1 MKPTTSAGA
10 NLPALYPLQ
19 AEILRHPA
27 QRKVVVAGRRAG
39 KTTLGA
45 IAAAEYLLLGKR
57 VLITSTTQDQ
67 ADAFWDKLKD
77 WLSDLLTAGDL
88 VKHETRR
95 LLTYTPSGGRVRV
108 KTGRHPDTLRG
119 DDADL
124 IIFDEC
130 ALLDPATWYAVAA
143 PMLADRD
150 GSALFISTPRAKNWF
165 FHLYQRAVD
174 PINQPRW
181 MAWRFPT
188 HANPHLSK
196 RAVAHLQHEM
206 PADLYRQ
213 EILAEFLDNVGS
225 VFRQI
230 VSNVGETVKKPY
242 AGTFIGGLDWA
253 RSNDFTV
260 FLLIDA
266 ETRHVVAM
274 DRFNGV
280 DWSVQRNRILKLAQQ
295 WQPQRIIAEANSIG
309 GPNIEALQDAGLPI
323 LPYTMG
329 GHNKTPLIES
339 LALAFEQH
347 EITIPDDA
355 VLIGELEAYERTINR
370 YTGRSTYSAPLGM
383 HDDTVIALALAWYG
397 VQHGRRHKLSV
408 TENPFY

>member
-1 MKPTTSAGA
+1 MQQDTPQLI
-10 NLPALYPLQ
+10 LPSLYPLQ
-19 AEILRHPA
+19 AEILEHPA

-45 IAAAEYLLLGKR
+45 VAAAQQLLLGKR
-57 VLITSTTQDQ
+57 ILITSTTQDQ
-67 ADAFWDKLKD
+67 ADAFWDKLKEWFAD
-77 WLSDLLTAGDL
+77 WLLVGAI
-88 VKHETRR
+88 VKHESRR
-95 LLTYTPSGGRVRV
+95 LLTHRDSGGRVRV

-150 GSALFISTPRAKNWF
+150 GKALFISTPRAKNWF
-165 FHLYQRAVD
+165 FHLYQRALD

-188 HANPHLSK
+188 HANPYLSPQ
-196 RAVAHLQHEM
+196 AVAYLKDEM
-206 PADLYRQ
+206 PTDLYRQ

-225 VFRQI
+225 VFRRI
-230 VSNVGETVKKPY
+230 TANVADTLRAPY
-242 AGTFIGGLDWA
+242 PGTFIGGLDWA

-260 FLLIDA
+260 LILLDA
-266 ETRHVVAM
+266 DTRHVVAY
-274 DRFNGV
+274 DRFQGV
-280 DWSVQRNRILKLAQQ
+280 DWATQRQRILRLYQQ
-295 WQPQRIIAEANSIG
+295 WRPQRIIAEANSIG

-323 LPYTMG
+323 FPFTMG
-329 GHNKTPLIES
+329 GYNKSPLIES
-339 LALAFEQH
+339 LALAFEQG
-347 EITIPDDA
+347 EITIPNDA

-370 YTGRSTYSAPLGM
+370 YTGRSSYAAPLGM
-383 HDDTVIALALAWYG
+383 HDDMVIALALAWYG
-397 VQHGRRHKLSV
+397 LSHQRRHRLII